1 MKSIE
6 RDGRG
11 RDPRDDDPAGDGLT
25 PRDAELLRRAKTAF
39 DAEAEA
45 LDAATRQRL
54 AAARRA
60 ALAELEARGSRR
72 LAPGWMPV
80 GAAAAVAV
88 AAVGVALTVRGPQ
101 PGAIAPGASPAS
113 AAAGD
118 ARGGEPAS
126 EMELLLGED
135 ALGMFD
141 EDPEFVA
148 WAVEAAGAPVAGSDD
163 AG

>member
-1 MKSIE
+1 MDE
-6 RDGRG
+6 GRDGL
-11 RDPRDDDPAGDGLT
+11 D
-25 PRDAELLRRAKTAF
+25 PRDAELARRAREAF
-39 DAEAEA
+39 EREAEA

-54 AAARRA
+54 GAARRA
-60 ALAELEARGSRR
+60 AIEELEARLAGAARR
-72 LAPGWMPV
+72 SAPAWLPA

-101 PGAIAPGASPAS
+101 PAPVGAPG
-113 AAAGD
+113 GD
-118 ARGGEPAS
+118 AAEPAT

-135 ALGMFD
+135 DLGMFA

-148 WAVEAAGAPVAGSDD
+148 WAVEEGAAAAAPEGADD